1 MDDGPRARPGAFVSR
16 VKHEVNRVKG
26 EQQKWKGQ
34 VQEQRRNIY
43 DRHTMLN

>member
-1 MDDGPRARPGAFVSR
+1 MQGRPRSGDLMSR
-16 VKHEVNRVKG
+16 VRQEVDRVRG
-26 EQQKWKGQ
+26 EQLRWKGT